1 MSARLAIAL
10 AAAVLAGAALPATGG
25 AAVSQYEIETEV
37 MCDTCNVPLY
47 VAESPRADQLR
58 REIRTL
64 IDQGQDEEQVKAT
77 LKARYGPD
85 ILALP
90 EESGFSLGA
99 YLVPAAV
106 AVALLAVAALLVS
119 RWRRRGRET
128 APEGPGEEPGNAED
142 RARLDDE
149 LERFGR

>member
-1 MSARLAIAL
+1 MTARLAIVL

-58 REIRTL
+58 REIRKL

-106 AVALLAVAALLVS
+106 AIALLAVAALLVAS
-119 RWRRRGRET
+119 WRRRGRDV
-128 APEGPGEEPGNAED
+128 APEGPAEEPGSAED

>member
-1 MSARLAIAL
+1 MTARLAIAL

-106 AVALLAVAALLVS
+106 AIALLAVAALLVA

>member
-1 MSARLAIAL
+1 MTARLAIAL
-10 AAAVLAGAALPATGG
+10 AAAVLAGAVLPATGG

-58 REIRTL
+58 REIRKL

-106 AVALLAVAALLVS
+106 AIALLAVAALLVAT
-119 RWRRRGRET
+119 WRRRGRDV
-128 APEGPGEEPGNAED
+128 APEGPAEEPGSAED

>member
-1 MSARLAIAL
+1 VTARLAIAL
-10 AAAVLAGAALPATGG
+10 AAAVLASAALPAAGG

-77 LKARYGPD
+77 LKARYGPE

-106 AVALLAVAALLVS
+106 AIALLAAAALLVAS
-119 RWRRRGRET
+119 WRRRGRET
-128 APEGPGEEPGNAED
+128 APEGPAEEPGSAED

>member
-1 MSARLAIAL
+1 MTARLAIAL
-10 AAAVLAGAALPATGG
+10 AAAVLAGAALPATAG

-106 AVALLAVAALLVS
+106 AIALLAVAALLVA

-128 APEGPGEEPGNAED
+128 GPEGPGEEPGNAED

>member
-10 AAAVLAGAALPATGG
+10 AAAVLAGGALPAAGG

-106 AVALLAVAALLVS
+106 AIALLAVAALLVA

>member
-1 MSARLAIAL
+1 MTARLAIAL

-58 REIRTL
+58 REIRKL

-106 AVALLAVAALLVS
+106 AIALLAVAALLVAT
-119 RWRRRGRET
+119 WRRRGRDV
-128 APEGPGEEPGNAED
+128 APEGPAEEPGSAED

>member
-1 MSARLAIAL
+1 MTARLAIAL

-128 APEGPGEEPGNAED
+128 APEGPGQEPGNAED

>member
-1 MSARLAIAL
+1 MTARLAIAL
-10 AAAVLAGAALPATGG
+10 AAAVLAGAALPATAG

-106 AVALLAVAALLVS
+106 AIALLAVAALLVA

>member
-1 MSARLAIAL
+1 MRARVVAAMAVAL
-10 AAAVLAGAALPATGG
+10 LAGAALPAAGT
-25 AAVSQYEIETEV
+25 AAVSQYQIETEV

-64 IDQGQDEEQVKAT
+64 IAQGQDEEQVKAT

-90 EESGFSLGA
+90 EDSGFSLGA
-99 YLVPAAV
+99 YLIPAAV
-106 AVALLAVAALLVS
+106 ALGLLAMAALLVAT
-119 RWRRRGRET
+119 WRRRGRDGET
-128 APEGPGEEPGNAED
+128 AGPAPEPGSPED

>member
-106 AVALLAVAALLVS
+106 AIALLAVAALLVA

-128 APEGPGEEPGNAED
+128 APEGPGGEPGSAED

>member
-10 AAAVLAGAALPATGG
+10 AAAVLAAVSLPATGG
-25 AAVSQYEIETEV
+25 AAVSQYQIETEV

-106 AVALLAVAALLVS
+106 AIVLLAVAALLVA
-119 RWRRRGRET
+119 RWRRRGRE
-128 APEGPGEEPGNAED
+128 AVPEGPAGEPGNAQD

>member
-1 MSARLAIAL
+1 MRARLAITMIAAL
-10 AAAVLAGAALPATGG
+10 LAGAAMPATG

-99 YLVPAAV
+99 YLIPAAV
-106 AVALLAVAALLVS
+106 AIGLLGAAALLVAT
-119 RWRRRGRET
+119 WRRRGREA
-128 APEGPGEEPGNAED
+128 APEGPGEEPGSPED

>member
-1 MSARLAIAL
+1 VRARFAVVL
-10 AAAVLAGAALPATGG
+10 AAAALTAAALPAG
-25 AAVSQYEIETEV
+25 AAAVTQYEIETQV

-47 VAESPRADQLR
+47 IAESPRADQLR

-64 IDQGQDEEQVKAT
+64 IAQGQDEAQIKAT
-77 LKARYGPD
+77 LKERYGPD

-99 YLVPAAV
+99 YLIPV
-106 AVALLAVAALLVS
+106 AVALGLLLVAVLLVA
-119 RWRRRGRET
+119 RWRRRGRPGAGET
-128 APEGPGEEPGNAED
+128 ADDPGSAED
-142 RARLDDE
+142 RARLDAE

>member
-1 MSARLAIAL
+1 MTARLAIAL
-10 AAAVLAGAALPATGG
+10 AAAVLAGAALPATAG

>member
-1 MSARLAIAL
+1 MTARLAIAL

-106 AVALLAVAALLVS
+106 AVALLAVAALLVA

>member
-1 MSARLAIAL
+1 MTARLAIAL
-10 AAAVLAGAALPATGG
+10 TAAVLAGAAIPATGA

-58 REIRTL
+58 REIRKL

-106 AVALLAVAALLVS
+106 AIALLAVAALLVAS
-119 RWRRRGRET
+119 WRRRGRDV
-128 APEGPGEEPGNAED
+128 APEGPAEEPGSAED

>member
-1 MSARLAIAL
+1 VTARLAIAL
-10 AAAVLAGAALPATGG
+10 AAAVLAGAALPATAG

-106 AVALLAVAALLVS
+106 AIALLAVAALLVA

>member
-1 MSARLAIAL
+1 VTARLAIAL
-10 AAAVLAGAALPATGG
+10 AAAVFAGAALPATGG
-25 AAVSQYEIETEV
+25 AGVSQYEIETEV

-77 LKARYGPD
+77 LKARYGPE

-99 YLVPAAV
+99 YLVPAGV
-106 AVALLAVAALLVS
+106 AIVLLAVAGLLVVS
-119 RWRRRGRET
+119 WRRRGREA
-128 APEGPGEEPGNAED
+128 APEGPGEEPGSAED

>member
-10 AAAVLAGAALPATGG
+10 AATVLAAAVLPATGG
-25 AAVSQYEIETEV
+25 AAVSQYQIETEV

-47 VAESPRADQLR
+47 IAESPRADQLR

-64 IDQGQDEEQVKAT
+64 IAQGQDEEQVKAT

-99 YLVPAAV
+99 YLIPILV
-106 AVALLAVAALLVS
+106 AIALLAIAAILVA
-119 RWRRRGRET
+119 RWRRRGRES
-128 APEGPGEEPGNAED
+128 APNDPGSDPGSAED
-142 RARLDDE
+142 RARLDAE

>member
-1 MSARLAIAL
+1 MTARLAIAL
-10 AAAVLAGAALPATGG
+10 AAAVLAGAVLPATGG

-58 REIRTL
+58 REIRKL

-106 AVALLAVAALLVS
+106 AIALLAVAALLVAT
-119 RWRRRGRET
+119 WRQRGRDV
-128 APEGPGEEPGNAED
+128 APEGPAEEPGSAED

>member
-1 MSARLAIAL
+1 MTARLAIVL

-58 REIRTL
+58 REIRKL

-106 AVALLAVAALLVS
+106 AIALLAVAALLVAT
-119 RWRRRGRET
+119 WRRRGRDV
-128 APEGPGEEPGNAED
+128 APEGPAEEPGSAED

>member
-1 MSARLAIAL
+1 MTARLAIAL
-10 AAAVLAGAALPATGG
+10 AAAVLAGAAIPATGA

-58 REIRTL
+58 REIRKL

-106 AVALLAVAALLVS
+106 AIALLAVAALLVAT
-119 RWRRRGRET
+119 WRQRGRDV
-128 APEGPGEEPGNAED
+128 APEGPAEEPGSAED

>member
-106 AVALLAVAALLVS
+106 AIALLAVAALLVA